1 MTYMVVEHFRNGD
14 PVPVYRRFR
23 ERGRMLPEGL
33 AYVSS
38 WVDRDLRRCYQ
49 LMETD
54 DPALLARWVALW
66 SDLADFEVH
75 PVLSSQEAAEQ
86 VAPRL

>member
-1 MTYMVVEHFRNGD
+1 
-14 PVPVYRRFR
+14 
-23 ERGRMLPEGL
+23 
-33 AYVSS
+33 
-38 WVDRDLRRCYQ
+38 
-49 LMETD
+49 METD

-75 PVLSSQEAAEQ
+75 PVITSQEAAEQ

>member
-1 MTYMVVEHFRNGD
+1 MVVEHFRGGD

-54 DPALLARWVALW
+54 DPALLDRWIARW

-75 PVLSSQEAAEQ
+75 PVVTSEEAAER

>member
-1 MTYMVVEHFRNGD
+1 MVVEHFRNGD

-33 AYVSS
+33 AYVAS
-38 WVDRDLRRCYQ
+38 WVDRELRRCYQ

-54 DPALLARWVALW
+54 DPALLEQWIACW

-75 PVLSSQEAAEQ
+75 PVMTSQEAAER
-86 VAPRL
+86 VSPRL

>member
-1 MTYMVVEHFRNGD
+1 MTYMVVEHFRHGD
-14 PVPVYRRFR
+14 PLPVYRRFR
-23 ERGRMLPEGL
+23 ERGRMLPDGL
-33 AYVSS
+33 RYVAS
-38 WVDRDLRRCYQ
+38 WVDRELRRCYQ

-54 DPALLARWVALW
+54 DPALFAPWIAQW

-75 PVLSSQEAAEQ
+75 PVVTSQEAAAQ

>member
-1 MTYMVVEHFRNGD
+1 MTYMLVEHFRNGD